1 MTTLEPIGAIMPFE
15 SSDSGS
21 TLQGATTSQEPAF
34 HIPYL
39 DFRENDIYITLDYR
53 HQIYRLHQSGVEVI
67 EISAIPGFPH
77 WNTGMKKII
86 FDLDGQEV
94 VCGITS
100 WGFGLVKPED
110 GMQSWRKIEEGIVAS
125 SPTIVLPHPF
135 DPDVIY
141 TTGNFIQDKYFTR
154 DFSMTWLPFMPDD
167 PRGDEVRVDLH
178 DPDHLIY
185 MSEGTDLFES
195 RDGGKTFSRIA
206 DQFTSA
212 RIFDIEVAPDVLEP
226 DGSQKIYVSSLGV
239 GISRLIEYEPVYVWN
254 QWQHL
259 RKSPEYAYVFTVHP
273 SDGNIFYAGQS
284 PRIFENHASIFKYDA
299 NKGEDFGWSE
309 LVRFDGMKGVT
320 ALEIH
325 PDNSN
330 ILYAGL
336 TGTPGKLV
344 ISTDG
349 GERWF
354 EIMEGLD
361 KQSEFYVP
369 MSLWINHQLV
379 SMLGHYR
386 GSLV

>member
-1 MTTLEPIGAIMPFE
+1 
-15 SSDSGS
+15 
-21 TLQGATTSQEPAF
+21 
-34 HIPYL
+34 
-39 DFRENDIYITLDYR
+39 
-53 HQIYRLHQSGVEVI
+53 
-67 EISAIPGFPH
+67 
-77 WNTGMKKII
+77 
-86 FDLDGQEV
+86 
-94 VCGITS
+94 
-100 WGFGLVKPED
+100 
-110 GMQSWRKIEEGIVAS
+110 
-125 SPTIVLPHPF
+125 
-135 DPDVIY
+135 
-141 TTGNFIQDKYFTR
+141 
-154 DFSMTWLPFMPDD
+154 
-167 PRGDEVRVDLH
+167 
-178 DPDHLIY
+178 

-206 DQFTSA
+206 EQFTSA

-239 GISRLIEYEPVYVWN
+239 GISRLIEYEPVYDWY
-254 QWQHL
+254 QWQYL

-325 PDNSN
+325 QDNSN

-361 KQSEFYVP
+361 KQSEFYVLLIHP
-369 MSLWINHQLV
+369 YRHDTLFLSTNRGVYMSKNAGATWIPVNEGLPTTFNQVRDNVAENLAFTADDNRYLLLTLV
-379 SMLGHYR
+379 ENGIWKAKLKE
-386 GSLV
+386 LE